1 MEKDLLR
8 KYNCG
13 ENMPIAL
20 GEGACFPPNKKAE
33 QCFKNKIS
41 GNQKLLTQ

>member
-33 QCFKNKIS
+33 QCFKNDMWTS
-41 GNQKLLTQ
+41 EEQ